1 MPRTSTTPDV
11 GRDSPRRMRNKV
23 VLPAPLAPTTPM
35 RPAGTSADNESSAV
49 TCPYRF
55 VTSWRCS
62 RGAGVTGE
70 VCQVVRGRRDR
81 RPQQFQ
87 RDSNPAS
94 RFADRSPIEV
104 AHGVAMNATPD
115 LTHFFAIHR
124 KMRIDT
130 RRYALA
136 VESAVPADRGGRL
149 EPLARWAK
157 GFAHELDE
165 HHYAEDT
172 YFFPELRE
180 RIPSAG
186 AALDQLDADHRVVD
200 DILSRW
206 SPAAERLADPSAPF
220 ADAQAEAV
228 ELATGLRDLLQRH
241 LEIEDRDILP
251 LYWRH
256 YSAADFDALHQQAV
270 KGGKKKGL
278 AFVVPWNVYS

>member
-1 MPRTSTTPDV
+1 M
-11 GRDSPRRMRNKV
+11 
-23 VLPAPLAPTTPM
+23 
-35 RPAGTSADNESSAV
+35 NE
-49 TCPYRF
+49 
-55 VTSWRCS
+55 
-62 RGAGVTGE
+62 
-70 VCQVVRGRRDR
+70 
-81 RPQQFQ
+81 
-87 RDSNPAS
+87 
-94 RFADRSPIEV
+94 
-104 AHGVAMNATPD
+104 TPD

-130 RRYALA
+130 RRYARAIETA
-136 VESAVPADRGGRL
+136 VAADRDRGGRL

-165 HHYAEDT
+165 HHFVEDT

-186 AALDQLDADHRVVD
+186 AALDELDADHRVVD

-206 SPAAERLADPSAPF
+206 STVAARLADRTAPF
-220 ADAQAEAV
+220 AAAQEEAA

-270 KGGKKKGL
+270 NGGKKKGL
-278 AFVVPWNVYS
+278 SFVVPWNVYSLDQEHQQTLVRTAPLPLKVVWWATRGRFARLEAAAFTGIDVDVSDLDPVVPTATA